1 MFNNLHILIITFL
14 LSCLSLYGNNGTPQE
29 EYQIHI
35 NRTNEKIVVDGLL
48 NEATW
53 QKSEIASDFWMSF
66 PVDDKKA
73 ELKTE
78 VQVTYDDNFLYVA
91 AKCYDPN
98 GYIIQTLKRDANFW
112 SGDGFAF
119 VVDPVN
125 LKTSGFLFG
134 VNPYGVQMEALVTGN
149 TGRRGGR
156 GSGMNDEWDNKWYS
170 KTTRANDHWIAEI
183 AIPFKTLRYEDSK
196 DIWGINFIRSEM
208 SDNSFHTWS
217 HVPVQF
223 RSVDLNYTGGLIWD
237 EAPSRKKG
245 NVAVIPYTSGGV
257 FSDYE
262 VEPTDTDTDFNVGV
276 DAKIAVTSSLN
287 LDVTINPDFSQVEV
301 DEQVTNL
308 SRFNVRLP
316 EKRLFFLENSDIF
329 SDFGNSPARPFFS
342 RKIGLDG
349 DGNSIPIL
357 YGLRL
362 TGNATKNLRMGLL
375 NMHTRSTD
383 DFLAQNYS
391 AAAVRYRV
399 LDRSVVKAFVLN
411 RQSVDGTEFQSN
423 DYGRNAGLEFN
434 YYSKDNQWQAWTGYN
449 HSFKPGI
456 TDKNYYY
463 KAGIRRQGR
472 NFSGIINW
480 YQVQQNYYL
489 DMGFL
494 DRISHYDVVQD
505 TSYRVGYGSLFMD
518 FEYQIYPKKK
528 GNITSQSFSIFNW
541 ITPQADEKNIIARR
555 TSASYSLNF
564 RGRSRFRLNLANELN
579 ELLYPF
585 TFTSG
590 ESDEPLPAQSYITN
604 VLRLNY
610 RSDQRK
616 PFFYDLEFTYGGFYS
631 GTRTGIEAELNYR
644 VQPWGNFGLK
654 LAYND
659 LQFGGPYG
667 ERELYSFSPK
677 IEINFSNNLFWTTFI
692 QYNTQAENFNINSRL
707 QWRFAPMSDIYLV
720 YTDNYLVETDEM
732 MDRFK
737 IQNFGPK
744 NRAIVFKVN
753 YWLTL

>member
-1 MFNNLHILIITFL
+1 MFNNLYVLTAFFL
-14 LSCLSLYGNNGTPQE
+14 FFVFSLYGNNGTPQE

-53 QKSEIASDFWMSF
+53 QNSEVASDFWMSF

-134 VNPYGVQMEALVTGN
+134 VNPYGVQMEALITGN
-149 TGRRGGR
+149 TGRRGSR
-156 GSGMNDEWDNKWYS
+156 GSGMNDDWDNKWYS
-170 KTTRANDHWIAEI
+170 KTTRSSDHWIAEI

-196 DIWGINFIRSEM
+196 DTWGINFIRSEM
-208 SDNSFHTWS
+208 SDNSFHTWTN
-217 HVPVQF
+217 VPVQF

-237 EAPSRKKG
+237 EAPNKIKG

-257 FSDYE
+257 FSDFE
-262 VEPTDTDTDFNVGV
+262 SEPSTTDTDFNIGA

-287 LDVTINPDFSQVEV
+287 LDVTVNPDFSQVEV

-308 SRFNVRLP
+308 GRFNVRLP
-316 EKRLFFLENSDIF
+316 EQRLFFLENSDIF

-342 RKIGLDG
+342 RRIGLDG

-423 DYGRNAGLEFN
+423 DYGRNAGLEFT
-434 YYSKDNQWQAWTGYN
+434 YLSKDNQWQAWTGYN

-494 DRISHYDVVQD
+494 DRINHYDAVRD
-505 TSYRVGYGSLFMD
+505 TSFRVGYGSLFMD

-541 ITPQADEKNIIARR
+541 ITPQADEKDIIARR
-555 TSASYSLNF
+555 TSASYELNF
-564 RGRSRFRLNLANELN
+564 RGRSRFRVSLANELN

-585 TFTSG
+585 TFTSDD
-590 ESDEPLPAQSYITN
+590 SDEPLPAQSYITN
-604 VLRLNY
+604 ILRLNY

-616 PFFYDLEFTYGGFYS
+616 PFFYDLEFTQGGFYS

-654 LAYND
+654 MAYNM

-707 QWRFAPMSDIYLV
+707 QWRFAPMSDIFLV
-720 YTDNYLVETDEM
+720 YTDNYLVETD
-732 MDRFK
+732 DAVDNFR
-737 IQNFGPK
+737 INNFGPK

>member
-1 MFNNLHILIITFL
+1 MPNSLYLLIVTFL
-14 LSCLSLYGNNGTPQE
+14 LFTLPLLGNNNDPAPQE

-35 NRTNEKIVVDGLL
+35 NRTSEKIVIDGQL

-53 QKSEIASDFWMSF
+53 QQSEVASDFWMSF

-78 VQVTYDDNFLYVA
+78 VQVTYDGNFLYVA

-98 GYIIQTLKRDANFW
+98 GYIIQTLKRDADFW

-134 VNPYGVQMEALVTGN
+134 VNPYGVQMEALITGN
-149 TGRRGGR
+149 TGRRGSR
-156 GSGMNDEWDNKWYS
+156 GSGISDEWDNKWYS
-170 KTTRANDHWIAEI
+170 KTSRASDHWIAEI

-217 HVPVQF
+217 QVPVQF

-237 EAPSRKKG
+237 KAPAKAKG
-245 NVAVIPYTSGGV
+245 NVAVIPYTSGGT
-257 FSDYE
+257 FTDYE
-262 VEPTDTDTDFNVGV
+262 LEPKETNTNFNVGV
-276 DAKIAVTSSLN
+276 DAKIAVTSTLN

-308 SRFNVRLP
+308 SRFNIRLP

-329 SDFGNSPARPFFS
+329 SDFGTRSARPFFS
-342 RKIGLDG
+342 RRIGLDS
-349 DGNSIPIL
+349 DGNAIPIL

-362 TGNATKNLRMGLL
+362 TGNATKDLRVGLL

-383 DFLAQNYS
+383 DFSAQNYT
-391 AAAVRYRV
+391 ATAMRYRV
-399 LDRSVVKAFVLN
+399 FGRSVVKGFVTN
-411 RQSVDGTEFQSN
+411 RQAVDGTDFQGD

-434 YYSKDNQWQAWTGYN
+434 YQSMDNKWGAWAGYN
-449 HSFKPGI
+449 HSFRPGI
-456 TDKNYYY
+456 TSKNSFH
-463 KAGIRRQGR
+463 KLGMRRQGR
-472 NFSGIINW
+472 NFSGLISWN
-480 YQVQQNYYL
+480 QVQKDYYL

-494 DRISHYDVVQD
+494 DQISHYDAVRD
-505 TSYRVGYGSLFMD
+505 TSIRVGYGSLFLD
-518 FEYQIYPKKK
+518 FDYTMYPKKQGK
-528 GNITSQSFSIFNW
+528 ITSHNITGFNW
-541 ITPQADEKNIIARR
+541 ITPQTDEKNIINRR
-555 TSASYSLNF
+555 SGIGYDLNF
-564 RGRSRFRLNLANELN
+564 RGRSGFRFRVFNSLT
-579 ELLYPF
+579 ELLFPF
-585 TFTSG
+585 TFTG
-590 ESDEPLPAQSYITN
+590 DEPLPAQSYITN
-604 VLRLNY
+604 SVNASY

-616 PFFYDLEFTYGGFYS
+616 PFFYDIEVNYGGFYS

-659 LQFGGPYG
+659 LQFGDPYG
-667 ERELYSFSPK
+667 AIELYSFSPK

-707 QWRFAPMSDIYLV
+707 QWRFAPMSDIFLV
-720 YTDNYLVETDEM
+720 YTDNYFVETD
-732 MDRFK
+732 DAVDNFR
-737 IQNFGPK
+737 INNFGPK
-744 NRAIVFKVN
+744 NRALVFKVN

>member
-1 MFNNLHILIITFL
+1 MFNNLYVLTAFFL
-14 LSCLSLYGNNGTPQE
+14 FFVFSLYGNNGTPQE

-53 QKSEIASDFWMSF
+53 QNSEVASDFWMSF

-134 VNPYGVQMEALVTGN
+134 VNPYGVQMEALITGN
-149 TGRRGGR
+149 TGRRGSR
-156 GSGMNDEWDNKWYS
+156 GSGMNDDWDNKWYS
-170 KTTRANDHWIAEI
+170 KTTRSSDHWIAEI

-196 DIWGINFIRSEM
+196 DTWGINFIRSEM
-208 SDNSFHTWS
+208 SDNSFHTWTN
-217 HVPVQF
+217 VPVQF

-237 EAPSRKKG
+237 EAPNKIKG

-257 FSDYE
+257 FSDFE
-262 VEPTDTDTDFNVGV
+262 SEPSTTDTDFNIGA

-287 LDVTINPDFSQVEV
+287 LDVTVNPDFSQVEV

-308 SRFNVRLP
+308 GRFNVRLP
-316 EKRLFFLENSDIF
+316 EQRLFFLENSDIF

-342 RKIGLDG
+342 RRIGLDG

-434 YYSKDNQWQAWTGYN
+434 FFSKDNQWQAWTGYN

-494 DRISHYDVVQD
+494 DRINHYDAVRD
-505 TSYRVGYGSLFMD
+505 TSFRVGYGSLFMD

-541 ITPQADEKNIIARR
+541 ITPQADEKDIIARR
-555 TSASYSLNF
+555 TSASYELNF
-564 RGRSRFRLNLANELN
+564 RGRSRFRVSLANELN

-585 TFTSG
+585 TFTSDD
-590 ESDEPLPAQSYITN
+590 SDEPLPAQSYITN
-604 VLRLNY
+604 ILRLNY

-616 PFFYDLEFTYGGFYS
+616 PFFYDLEFTQGGFYS

-654 LAYND
+654 MAYNM

-707 QWRFAPMSDIYLV
+707 QWRFAPMSDIFLV
-720 YTDNYLVETDEM
+720 YTDNYLVETD
-732 MDRFK
+732 DAVDNFR
-737 IQNFGPK
+737 INNFGPK